1 MLKKKVLCV
10 SMEMSG
16 YQGIFIEL
24 MCMVMDLLAFFKSN
38 RGYYNTN
45 ERNAYLEIAN
55 ARVLRGPESW
65 ASVRTDTCT
74 FTVAL

>member
-1 MLKKKVLCV
+1 MLKKKDLWV
-10 SMEMSG
+10 SMKMSV

-24 MCMVMDLLAFFKSN
+24 MCMLMDLLACFKSN

-55 ARVLRGPESW
+55 ARVLR
-65 ASVRTDTCT
+65 
-74 FTVAL
+74 